1 MDHAFAGW
9 VLLTDIPYMKAGSE
23 HHIVCLLAPQPLASA
38 VPEACMLRQ
47 SGLVYIER
55 MRLDGEKQFK
65 HALAGSMWIR
75 PGASGNAAGAAALPA
90 SLRKETCGLLFS
102 VIPDKFRPATGRFA

>member
-75 PGASGNAAGAAALPA
+75 PGASGNAAGAAALISIGFSRDCISRRDSPPMNLEI
-90 SLRKETCGLLFS
+90 LR
-102 VIPDKFRPATGRFA
+102 R